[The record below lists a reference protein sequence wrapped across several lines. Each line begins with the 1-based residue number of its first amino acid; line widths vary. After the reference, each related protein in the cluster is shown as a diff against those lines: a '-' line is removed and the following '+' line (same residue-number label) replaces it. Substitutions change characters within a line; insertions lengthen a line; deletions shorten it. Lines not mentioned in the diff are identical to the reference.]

1 MPTLKQGTDFTETTL
16 AEGVPD
22 MWKIDAAEVDMDA
35 IYSQEE
41 QIVEVNFD
49 NELDS
54 GDVQVSFDDFHHS
67 PVEESMA
74 SDEDA
79 PATSSCE
86 STGSRIFWAT

>member
-1 MPTLKQGTDFTETTL
+1 MTLNRELILLKPHL

-22 MWKIDAAEVDMDA
+22 MWRIDAAEVDMDA

-74 SDEDA
+74 SDDDA
-79 PATSSCE
+79 PQLHPAKNL
-86 STGSRIFWAT
+86 